1 MYNWSCLTPL
11 FLSGASVVLIHDISS
26 MYFEILFSISILVYV
41 LVSCYSLYMF
51 GHVDLKN
58 QEVYD
63 TYVIV
68 LFAVLCIEWFS
79 PYLLICIFLFSK
91 GSLEVEFKNHQSA

>member
-1 MYNWSCLTPL
+1 
-11 FLSGASVVLIHDISS
+11 
-26 MYFEILFSISILVYV
+26 
-41 LVSCYSLYMF
+41 MF

-58 QEVYD
+58 LEVYD

-79 PYLLICIFLFSK
+79 PYLLFCIFLFSK
-91 GSLEVEFKNHQSA
+91 GSLEVEF